1 MADQTVSLEQLAIHA
16 GEAAALLKELANTH
30 RLMICCSLVAGELS
44 VMEINER
51 LPLSQSALSQH
62 LARLRTAKVVVT
74 RKASQTVFYQLADDK
89 VLQIIST
96 LKNIYCP

>member
-1 MADQTVSLEQLAIHA
+1 MADEDISLEQLAVHA
-16 GEAAALLKELANTH
+16 GEAVTLLKELANTH

-62 LARLRTAKVVVT
+62 LARLRTANIVTT
-74 RKASQTVFYQLADDK
+74 RKASQTVFYRLADEK